1 MSVIDGNRLKS
12 VMDDFKDII
21 NQVITAVI
29 IPVLPLY
36 IFGIFLN
43 MTNSGQVAGV
53 MNVFLKIIVVIFV
66 MTVVLLFIQFLSPV
80 WSVKESPP
88 FVPQYVTCLY
98 DCFRHPIFGGN
109 DSCNPGAN
117 DTEWRT
123 S

>member
-1 MSVIDGNRLKS
+1 MGVMSALILAFTLGLGMSVIDGNRLKS

-53 MNVFLKIIVVIFV
+53 MNVFLKIIVVI
-66 MTVVLLFIQFLSPV
+66 L
-80 WSVKESPP
+80 
-88 FVPQYVTCLY
+88 
-98 DCFRHPIFGGN
+98 
-109 DSCNPGAN
+109 
-117 DTEWRT
+117 
-123 S
+123 